1 MIVPAVGGLAGK
13 LSEGLINSAAA
24 PHANGLGQAGQGL
37 GNTGLQAGGLEGAS
51 GIEGAGGIEGASGIE
66 GAGGIEGAS
75 GIEGAGGIGSSGLEG
90 TGGIEGTGGAQPPSF
105 GNALT
110 SAISSLEG
118 TQQSAASAAQSLAT
132 GTATDPESAV
142 VTVQDAQMAMDL
154 AATIRTKATEA
165 AQSIFQ
171 TQV

>member
-1 MIVPAVGGLAGK
+1 VIVPAVGGLAGK
-13 LSEGLINSAAA
+13 LSESLINSAGA
-24 PHANGLGQAGQGL
+24 PQTNGLGQAGQGL
-37 GNTGLQAGGLEGAS
+37 GNTGLEGSGGLEGAGGIQGAGGAGGIQGASGLEGAS
-51 GIEGAGGIEGASGIE
+51 GV
-66 GAGGIEGAS
+66 
-75 GIEGAGGIGSSGLEG
+75 EGAGGIGSSGLEG
-90 TGGIEGTGGAQPPSF
+90 TGGAQPPSF
-105 GNALT
+105 GNQLT

-118 TQQSAASAAQSLAT
+118 TQQSAAGAAQSLAT

-154 AATIRTKATEA
+154 AATLRTKATEA